1 MSKLKKTAFIF
12 PGQGSQYAGM
22 GVDLCDRFESAAR
35 VFHEADVALD
45 APLSRIAFHGPEEDL
60 KLTTNTQPALLTMS
74 IAVFRLLEA
83 EGIEPAACA
92 GHSLGEYSAL
102 VAAGGL
108 EFEDAVRLVRNRGAY
123 MQDAVPVGEGAMAA
137 VMGLDR
143 DAVET
148 VLNQSRATD
157 RVLSVANLNCPGQIV
172 IAGHTDAVQL
182 SMDALKAAGARRVVM
197 LPVSAPFHCSL
208 MQPAHDRLAPELDGT
223 TFGRPAFRFYSNV
236 TADVLSEPSEIRDN
250 LKEQVTHPVR
260 WQELI
265 ESMIR
270 DGITR
275 FVEIGAGRV
284 LSGLVRKINREM
296 KVDNVGDVPTLEA
309 FLQQLSQEEEN
320 D

>member
-1 MSKLKKTAFIF
+1 MRKLKKTAFIF

-22 GVDLCDRFESAAR
+22 GVDLCDRFEEAGR
-35 VFHEADVALD
+35 VFHAADVALD
-45 APLSRIAFHGPEEDL
+45 SPLSRIAFHGPEEDL

-74 IAVFRLLEA
+74 VAVFRLLEA
-83 EGIEPAACA
+83 EGIEPSACA

-102 VAAGGL
+102 VASGVL

-143 DAVET
+143 DSVET
-148 VLNQSRATD
+148 VLSQSRATD

-182 SMDALKAAGARRVVM
+182 AMDALKAAGARRVVM

-208 MQPAHDRLAPELDGT
+208 MLPARDRLAPELDNT
-223 TFGRPAFRFYSNV
+223 LFSKPAFRFYSNV
-236 TADVLSEPSEIRDN
+236 TANELSDPSEIREK
-250 LKEQVTHPVR
+250 LKEQITHPVR
-260 WQELI
+260 WEELI

-284 LSGLVRKINREM
+284 LSGLVRKINRDM
-296 KVDNVGDVPTLEA
+296 KVYNVGDVPTLEA
-309 FLQQLSQEEEN
+309 FLQQVSEEDE
-320 D
+320 DD